1 MQQAAVV
8 PILAAVVAIVLLILL
23 LRANARAAGLQ
34 RAVEAARSAE
44 HAAALREAELS
55 ASASA
60 GQARLT
66 ELSGERDELMDALHR
81 LREVK
86 AALERDLATVR
97 LTAEKDAQAAQGE
110 LKLLRDL
117 REEMTAQFRLMA
129 DDSLRRQGADLEKA
143 HSERLT
149 ALLHP
154 VREQV
159 QNFQKELAD
168 RNIATVQANAALRE
182 QIEGL
187 HRRSEE
193 IGRDA
198 VALTRALKGEKQRQ
212 GAWGEM
218 VLARILEQSG
228 LEGGLHY
235 VAQASHTDGE
245 GRRWRPDVIV
255 KMPRGRVLVVDSKV
269 SLVDYAEACACD
281 DPDRRADLLKRHAAA
296 VRRHVTD
303 LSARGYDALDEGSV
317 DYVLM
322 FVPVEGAFS
331 EAMRAD
337 PDLASFALDKRVGLA
352 TPTTLMLTLRTVDH
366 VWTVERRQANAEEIA
381 SRAGALY
388 DKVAGF
394 VEAMEET
401 GRALDNAAKAHDK
414 AMGRLTRGN
423 GNVIRQVEML
433 RELGARTQKRMALDH
448 DKQDLLPAA
457 HEEHGPQAARS

>member
-1 MQQAAVV
+1 MQPVTVLSIVAG
-8 PILAAVVAIVLLILL
+8 LAAVFFLILL
-23 LRANARAAGLQ
+23 VRANARAADLLRDLQ
-34 RAVEAARSAE
+34 SARAAE
-44 HAAALREAELS
+44 HAAALREVELAAGATAGRARLAEL
-55 ASASA
+55 A
-60 GQARLT
+60 
-66 ELSGERDELMDALHR
+66 EERDGLIDALHQ

-86 AALERDLATVR
+86 ATLERDLATVR
-97 LTAEKDAQAAQGE
+97 LTAEKDASAAQGE

-143 HSERLT
+143 HADRLS
-149 ALLHP
+149 ALLKP
-154 VREQV
+154 VRDQV
-159 QNFQKELAD
+159 ETFQKELAD

-228 LEGGLHY
+228 LEDGLHY
-235 VAQASHTDGE
+235 VAQASHTDAE

-255 KMPRGRVLVVDSKV
+255 KMPRDRVLVVDSKV

-281 DPDRRADLLKRHAAA
+281 DPDRRAELLRRHAAA
-296 VRRHVTD
+296 VRRHVVD
-303 LSARGYDALDEGSV
+303 LSARGYEALAEGSV

-337 PDLASFALDKRVGLA
+337 PELASFALDKRVGLA

-394 VEAMEET
+394 VEAMEDA
-401 GRALDNAAKAHDK
+401 GNAIQNAAKAHDK

-448 DKQDLLPAA
+448 DR
-457 HEEHGPQAARS
+457 HEEPTIRAKIEGPV